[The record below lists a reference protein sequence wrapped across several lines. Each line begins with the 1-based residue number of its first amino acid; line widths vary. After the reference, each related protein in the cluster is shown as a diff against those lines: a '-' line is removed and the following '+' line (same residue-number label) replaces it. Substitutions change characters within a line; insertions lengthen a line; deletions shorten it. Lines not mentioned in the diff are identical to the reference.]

1 MNRGRM
7 TSRVRIQF
15 VALVMLVGM
24 GALGLRLW
32 WIQVAHG
39 AEWTSQLRGSSQATV
54 RIPSVRGE
62 IKDRNGVTLVQNRA
76 SYEVD
81 FYLPE
86 MVKGYRERFGSPPL
100 SEYRAIINGMPKD
113 QKEPDIIKIVNDGIV
128 PRLND
133 LDLARDYNAAKLQ
146 RHYRNDTEVPFSYI
160 KDIDFPTMAKFSEH
174 DVGLPGVDI
183 AIKPVR
189 SYVYGALAA
198 HILGYVG
205 MPDDINKEEASKFT
219 FYQQDVEGKSNIE
232 KTMDEYLRG
241 KPGVRYLRKNAKG
254 TIEGVLREDPPQQG
268 ANVFLTIDTRIQAIA
283 EEALRAVGRAG
294 AVVVDPNNGN
304 VLAMATV
311 PSFDPNT
318 FIPSIKAK
326 DWKALQKDEG
336 DPLVNRAIS
345 ALPPGST
352 FKLITALSGL
362 RGTKN
367 LAGAKYSCGGGV
379 SYGDH
384 FFQCWVAE
392 KHYTHGTLG
401 LPDAIK
407 VSCDS
412 FFYQYGNAASIQS
425 IDQIGKMLGIGE
437 ESGLQL
443 TGEQTGNMP
452 GPEWMQIHHPQ
463 ERWSQAQTANVSIG
477 QGYTLVSP
485 LQLAM
490 AYATIANGGVCY
502 YPRLV
507 DKILKQDGSPV
518 LDERGNPAAAPP
530 RVRSDLRQEISPDKI
545 ELVRKG
551 LWKVVNED
559 GGTGGRARLK
569 DWMVAGKTGT
579 AQATDR
585 GHKDTVAWFA
595 CFAPFDHPKYVV
607 AVMVQGGEHG
617 GSVAGPIA
625 TRIIERTL
633 ALDEG
638 KFNMQ
643 VAWLAPAHKAN
654 PFQMIKDVNYAGG
667 NVPSGD
673 EENADESQN
682 ATAEMASSDASPD
695 VEPEADTQG
704 KVRRRASA
712 PVARALPAAPAAPR
726 NFFQRLFGV
735 HSPPQLFSTA
745 LWSTPA
751 TGTCAGAPA
760 AQPPART
767 HTMNPR
773 LEKLRQD
780 SAAWLMT
787 GQPLHFYDRQ
797 SKKDFGAFLSKDRQQ
812 AHTQRGKTRIPRGL
826 ARERPAGGI

>member
-1 MNRGRM
+1 MNRHRNNW
-7 TSRVRIQF
+7 RLRIQF
-15 VALVMLVGM
+15 LALFMLLGM

-32 WIQVAHG
+32 WVQVAHG
-39 AEWTSQLRGSSQATV
+39 VEWTAQLRTSSQATV

-62 IKDRNGVTLVQNRA
+62 IKDRNGLTLVQNRA

-100 SEYRAIINGMPKD
+100 TEYRATINGMPKD
-113 QKEPDIIKIVNDGIV
+113 MKEPDIIKIVNDGII

-133 LDLARDYNAAKLQ
+133 LDLARDYNSNRLQ

-189 SYVYGALAA
+189 SYIYGALAA
-198 HILGYVG
+198 HLLGYVG
-205 MPDDINKEEASKFT
+205 MPDDVDKEEARKFT
-219 FYQQDVEGKSNIE
+219 FYQADVEGKSNIE
-232 KTMDEYLRG
+232 KSMDEYLRG
-241 KPGVRYLRKNAKG
+241 KPGMRYLRKSAKG
-254 TIEGVLREDPPQQG
+254 TIEGILREDPPQQG
-268 ANVFLTIDTRIQAIA
+268 ANVFLTLDARIQSIT
-283 EEALRAVGRAG
+283 EEALRAVGRGG

-304 VLAMATV
+304 ILAMASV
-311 PSFDPNT
+311 PSFDPNK

-326 DWKALQKDEG
+326 DWKALQKDEA

-352 FKLITALSGL
+352 FKLITSLAGL
-362 RGTKN
+362 RRN
-367 LAGAKYSCGGGV
+367 LANARYNCGGGV

-384 FFQCWVAE
+384 FFQCWADE

-401 LPDAIK
+401 LVDAIK

-425 IDQIGKMLGIGE
+425 IDTVGKMLGIGE
-437 ESGLQL
+437 ESGLRL
-443 TGEQTGNMP
+443 TGEQTGNLP

-490 AYATIANGGVCY
+490 AYATIANGGICY

-507 DKILKQDGSPV
+507 DKVLKQDGSPV
-518 LDERGNPAAAPP
+518 LDEHGNVAVPQTPQ
-530 RVRSDLRQEISPDKI
+530 VRSDLRKELSPDKI

-569 DWMVAGKTGT
+569 DVQVAGKTGT

-595 CFAPFDHPKYVV
+595 CFAPFENPKYVV

-617 GSVAGPIA
+617 GSVAGPVA
-625 TRIIERTL
+625 TRILERAL

-638 KFNMQ
+638 KFDMQ
-643 VAWLAPAHKAN
+643 VTWLSPAHKAN
-654 PFQMIKDVNYAGG
+654 PFQMLKDVNYAGG
-667 NVPSGD
+667 NIPSGD

-682 ATAEMASSDASPD
+682 AAAQMASSDAAPD
-695 VEPEADTQG
+695 VEPEADSRGQ
-704 KVRRRASA
+704 VRRRAA
-712 PVARALPAAPAAPR
+712 VPAGRAVPVAAPQPR
-726 NFFQRLFGV
+726 NFFERLFGIRR
-735 HSPPQLFSTA
+735 PP
-745 LWSTPA
+745 
-751 TGTCAGAPA
+751 APA
-760 AQPPART
+760 PTPPPAR
-767 HTMNPR
+767 R
-773 LEKLRQD
+773 
-780 SAAWLMT
+780 
-787 GQPLHFYDRQ
+787 
-797 SKKDFGAFLSKDRQQ
+797 
-812 AHTQRGKTRIPRGL
+812 RGIR
-826 ARERPAGGI
+826 